1 MNVADSTG
9 DFQESAP
16 VSGVRVEQ
24 LDEDE
29 DEEEEEEEEEPG
41 MKTSGCP
48 FSRGG
53 MGGQYA

>member
-29 DEEEEEEEEEPG
+29 DEEEEEEEEGEYCTDLQYFGWAPG
-41 MKTSGCP
+41 
-48 FSRGG
+48 
-53 MGGQYA
+53 